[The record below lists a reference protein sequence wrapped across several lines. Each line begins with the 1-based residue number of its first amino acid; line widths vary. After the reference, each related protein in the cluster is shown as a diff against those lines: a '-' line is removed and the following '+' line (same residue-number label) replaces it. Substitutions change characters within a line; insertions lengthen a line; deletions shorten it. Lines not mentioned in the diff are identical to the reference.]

1 MSCNYRNMSIST
13 AVGLVAVFSFC
24 AIGWLMNF
32 QNLWEYWPE
41 TDKFADVG
49 MQWIVSTIG
58 IVIPVIGVFTG
69 WLF

>member
-1 MSCNYRNMSIST
+1 MSTSAAI
-13 AVGLVAVFSFC
+13 GLIAVFSFC
-24 AIGWLMNF
+24 AIGWLMNI

-58 IVIPVIGVFTG
+58 VVIPIIGIIPG
-69 WLF
+69 WIF